1 MLRFFGLRL
10 PKNTSFYTIT
20 NQDKAGNKYCYQPFS
35 YICNMKKI
43 FTIAIY
49 IICAITAVYGRS
61 RKHEVTVVSNGEQVK
76 IYSSA
81 VEDTLRIFVI
91 ADTHLWL
98 SDEREEPYRGY
109 SKRMAA
115 AYNSTNHFRTGAV
128 TNPEQAFRQTVALA
142 KARGADV
149 VALVGDI
156 LSYPSERGVEF
167 VQEVMQESGLP
178 YYYTCGNHDWHYEGM
193 QGSSHDL
200 RKRWRE
206 ERLKPLFQ
214 GFDSD
219 GYGVTLNGVRLLF
232 IDSSNYEIEP
242 QQLKFIRHEVR
253 CGEPFILFQH
263 IPMYAPSRPVGYG
276 IGHPDWGA
284 RVDGGYK
291 IERREPWPQ
300 SHTQTDYDY
309 YSAIVNAPN
318 LLATFAGHVHNYG
331 CDIIN
336 GRAHFTVGAN
346 FSAAYYEVV
355 VMPLK

>member
-1 MLRFFGLRL
+1 
-10 PKNTSFYTIT
+10 
-20 NQDKAGNKYCYQPFS
+20 
-35 YICNMKKI
+35 MKKI
-43 FTIAIY
+43 FILILCVISTIA
-49 IICAITAVYGRS
+49 AADARGR
-61 RKHEVTVVSNGEQVK
+61 RHEVTVVSNREQVK

-98 SDEREEPYRGY
+98 SDEREEPYREY

-115 AYNSTNHFRTGAV
+115 AYNLTNHFRTGSA

-149 VALVGDI
+149 VALIGDI
-156 LSYPSERGVEF
+156 LSYPSQRGVEF
-167 VQEVMQESGLP
+167 VQEVMQEYDMP

-193 QGSSHDL
+193 QGSSHEL
-200 RKRWRE
+200 RSQWRE

-214 GFDSD
+214 GFDPD
-219 GYGVTLNGVRLLF
+219 GYGVTVSGVRLLF
-232 IDSSNYEIEP
+232 VDSSNYQIEP
-242 QQLKFIRHEVR
+242 QQLRFIRQEVR
-253 CGEPFILFQH
+253 RGEPFILFQH

-276 IGHPDWGA
+276 IGHPEWGA
-284 RVDGGYK
+284 KVDDSYK
-291 IERREPWPQ
+291 IERREQWPA
-300 SHTQTDYDY
+300 SHTQIDYDY
-309 YSAIVNAPN
+309 YDAIVNAPN
-318 LLATFAGHVHNYG
+318 LLATFAGHVHSYG

-336 GRAHFTVGAN
+336 GRPHFTVGAN